1 MDAALKKQ
9 IEKSLHG
16 GQASASWLI
25 VGARGVGKRDF
36 AENLAQQLTGVN
48 VSYNPNVKWLE
59 CNLTDAAKKDIQKAI
74 LAGQKVEDISELARK
89 TEITVDDVRDGC
101 QFLSLKSDKL
111 KILVIDL
118 ADDMNENAQ
127 NALLK
132 TLEEPYPNTLIL
144 LLCENM
150 GKLLPTILSRCQMGR
165 LKELPVSE
173 LVLQLQKKHPEKSSV
188 ELQEIAELSSGSMG
202 IAENLIVVNG
212 LGLYA
217 EIKALCVPLKS
228 FSISALSTFSDKIIS
243 GNIDFDVVRY
253 LILTYI
259 ACLAKEKAQESLENA
274 YDFAELYQ
282 TINAKWRDQQILN
295 LDKKQTLFSVFYAIG
310 EALS

>member
-25 VGARGVGKRDF
+25 VGTRGVGKHDF
-36 AENLAQQLTGVN
+36 AVALSKQLTGVN
-48 VSYNPNVKWLE
+48 ASYNPNVKWLE
-59 CNLTDAAKKDIQKAI
+59 CNLTETAKKDIQKAI
-74 LAGQKVEDISELARK
+74 LAGQKVEDTAELARK

-144 LLCENM
+144 LLCENI
-150 GKLLPTILSRCQMGR
+150 GKLLPTILSRCQIGR
-165 LKELPVSE
+165 LKGLSVAEMVS
-173 LVLQLQKKHPEKSSV
+173 QLQKKYPEKP
-188 ELQEIAELSSGSMG
+188 LTEIQSIADLSSGSMG
-202 IAENLIVVNG
+202 IAEDLIAADG
-212 LGLYA
+212 LLLYA
-217 EIKALCVPLKS
+217 EIKVLCVPLKN
-228 FSISALSTFSDKIIS
+228 FSISKLTEFIDKVVG
-243 GNIDFDVVRY
+243 GNVDFDIIKY
-253 LILTYI
+253 LILAYV
-259 ACLAKEKAQESLENA
+259 ARLAKEKTKESLEKA

-282 TINAKWRDQQILN
+282 IVNAKWRDQQILN
-295 LDKKQTLFSVFYAIG
+295 LDKKQTLFSAFYAIG
-310 EALS
+310 EVLS

>member
-1 MDAALKKQ
+1 MDTALIQQ
-9 IEKSLHG
+9 IVKSLHG

-25 VGARGVGKRDF
+25 VGPRGVGKRDF
-36 AENLAQQLTGVN
+36 TEALAQQLTGVN
-48 VSYNPNVKWLE
+48 APYNPNVQWLE
-59 CNLTDAAKKDIQKAI
+59 CNFTETAKKDIQKAI
-74 LAGQKVEDISELARK
+74 LAGQKVEDITDLARK

-101 QFLSLKSDKL
+101 QFLALKSDKL

-118 ADDMNENAQ
+118 ADEMNENAQ

-144 LLCENM
+144 LLCENV

-165 LKELPVSE
+165 LKELSQDEMVQ
-173 LVLQLQKKHPEKSSV
+173 QLQKKHPEKPLA
-188 ELQEIAELSSGSMG
+188 ELQSIAELSSGSMG
-202 IAENLIVVNG
+202 IAQDLIASDG
-212 LGLYA
+212 LKLYS
-217 EIKALCVPLKS
+217 EIKALCVPIKN
-228 FSISALSTFSDKIIS
+228 FSISALSVFNDKVSS
-243 GNIDFDVVRY
+243 GDVDFEVVKY
-253 LILTYI
+253 LISAYI
-259 ACLAKEKAQESLENA
+259 AQLAKDNALQSLENA

-282 TINAKWRDQQILN
+282 AINAKWRDQQILN

>member
-1 MDAALKKQ
+1 MDTVLKKQ

-25 VGARGVGKRDF
+25 VGTRGVGKRAF
-36 AENLAQQLTGVN
+36 AKTLAQQLTD
-48 VSYNPNVKWLE
+48 SRATYNPHVKWLE
-59 CNLTDAAKKDIQKAI
+59 CNLTETAKKDIQKAI
-74 LAGQKVEDISELARK
+74 LAGQRVEDTSELARK

-150 GKLLPTILSRCQMGR
+150 GKLLPTILSRCQIGR
-165 LKELPVSE
+165 LKELSVPE
-173 LVLQLQKKHPEKSSV
+173 MLLQLQKKYPQKSEA
-188 ELQEIAELSSGSMG
+188 ELREIAELSSGSMW
-202 IAENLIVVNG
+202 IAEDLIATEG
-212 LGLYA
+212 LGLYT
-217 EIKALCVPLKS
+217 EIKSLCVPLRN
-228 FSISALSTFSDKIIS
+228 FSISALSTFSDKVAGGS
-243 GNIDFDVVRY
+243 VDFDVVKY
-253 LILTYI
+253 LVLAYV
-259 ACLAKEKAQESLENA
+259 ACLAKEKTQSSLENA

-282 TINAKWRDQQILN
+282 AINAKWRDQQLLN